1 VGIGCRW
8 EHAGSRGNKNEK
20 GKRMKKILWQGIPW
34 VILVCLCFVFWI
46 VKELMTIRDWP
57 LSSGTIKIEKVSIG
71 ERNFI
76 LIDGEPMNYLAQVQS
91 INVELDSTFNKV
103 MVNRYRI
110 FWCPFTEITVNN
122 QFPILYSIDG
132 WKPGKY
138 SVVYGSETGDVLAG
152 EFEIP

>member
-1 VGIGCRW
+1 
-8 EHAGSRGNKNEK
+8 
-20 GKRMKKILWQGIPW
+20 MKKILWQGIPW

-91 INVELDSTFNKV
+91 INVELDSSLNEVK
-103 MVNRYRI
+103 VNRYRI

>member
-1 VGIGCRW
+1 
-8 EHAGSRGNKNEK
+8 
-20 GKRMKKILWQGIPW
+20 MKKILWQGIPW

-91 INVELDSTFNKV
+91 INVELDSSLNEVK
-103 MVNRYRI
+103 VNRYRI
-110 FWCPFTEITVNN
+110 FWNPFTEITVNN

-132 WKPGKY
+132 WKLGKY